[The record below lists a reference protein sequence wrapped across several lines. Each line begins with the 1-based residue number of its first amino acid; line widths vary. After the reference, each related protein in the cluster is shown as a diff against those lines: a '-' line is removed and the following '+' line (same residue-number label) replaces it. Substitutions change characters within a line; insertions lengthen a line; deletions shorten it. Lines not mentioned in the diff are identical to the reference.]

1 MKMIEVCGK
10 EIKDE
15 CSHCGNILECELFR
29 QGHGIKQE
37 RENIAKMIAC
47 QMKRKPLSIE
57 FECKLSDEL
66 FWTLLSQNRIKQNN
80 FRKMHGIPKRRKING
95 TRKRRL

>member
-15 CSHCGNILECELFR
+15 CSKCGQILECELFR
-29 QGHGIKQE
+29 QGHGIKQK

-47 QMKRKPLSIE
+47 QMKHREEREK
-57 FECKLSDEL
+57 
-66 FWTLLSQNRIKQNN
+66 
-80 FRKMHGIPKRRKING
+80 
-95 TRKRRL
+95 